1 MVYQKKGS
9 IFVTERKRYNKQ
21 LKKIKIMNTI
31 EQVNNSVEFF
41 LLAAKECGFETPEK
55 IEENFEMVAF
65 IALEMVKDSKDRVLT
80 KLASNPN
87 CIQYLAARYQSKVL
101 AND

>member
-1 MVYQKKGS
+1 M
-9 IFVTERKRYNKQ
+9 TTLE
-21 LKKIKIMNTI
+21 T
-31 EQVNNSVEFF
+31 QVNNSVEFF
-41 LLAAKECGFETPEK
+41 LLAAKECGFETPDK

-65 IALEMVKDSKDRVLT
+65 IASEMVKDSRERVLT

-87 CIQYLAARYQSKVL
+87 WIQYLAARYQSKVL